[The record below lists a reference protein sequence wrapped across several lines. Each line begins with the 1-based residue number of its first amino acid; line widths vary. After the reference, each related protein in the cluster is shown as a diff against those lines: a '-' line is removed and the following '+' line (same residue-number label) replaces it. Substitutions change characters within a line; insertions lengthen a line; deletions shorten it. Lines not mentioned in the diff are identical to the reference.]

1 MKKIIKFNAI
11 AISTALLSVLTSSVV
26 FAANSSTAT
35 RNSYSSDHHLSQTP
49 QGTPKPE
56 APQGIPKQPNAPQGT
71 PKPETPQG
79 IPKPDAIAAFKKGVE
94 YVQKK
99 DFANAEKS
107 FRTAIQ
113 IDDTFA
119 EAHANLGSVLAMQ
132 KNFNDALKQ
141 FETAAQIKPNVP
153 IFQYFL
159 GRVLF
164 ELKRPQDAAVALK
177 KSRDLFKEQGKTKE
191 TETLNRIL
199 KENGLE

>member
-11 AISTALLSVLTSSVV
+11 ALSTALLSVLTSSVV
-26 FAANSSTAT
+26 FAANSSTPT
-35 RNSYSSDHHLSQTP
+35 RNSYSRDHHLSQTP

-71 PKPETPQG
+71 PKP
-79 IPKPDAIAAFKKGVE
+79 DAIAAFKQGVD

-141 FETAAQIKPNVP
+141 FEMAAQIKPNVP

-164 ELKRPQDAAVALK
+164 ELKRPQEAAVALK

-191 TETLNRIL
+191 TETLNRLL

>member
-1 MKKIIKFNAI
+1 MKKIIKFNVI
-11 AISTALLSVLTSSVV
+11 ALSTALLSVLNSSVV
-26 FAANSSTAT
+26 FAANSSTPPH
-35 RNSYSSDHHLSQTP
+35 NSYSSEHHLSQTP

-56 APQGIPKQPNAPQGT
+56 TPQGT
-71 PKPETPQG
+71 PKP
-79 IPKPDAIAAFKKGVE
+79 DAIRAFKQGVE

-132 KNFNDALKQ
+132 KNFNEALKQ
-141 FETAAQIKPNVP
+141 FEIAAQLKPNVP

-164 ELKRPQDAAVALK
+164 ELKRPQEAGVALK
-177 KSRDLFKEQGKTKE
+177 KARDLFKDQGKTQE
-191 TETLNRIL
+191 VDTLNRIL

>member
-11 AISTALLSVLTSSVV
+11 ALSTALLSVLNSSVV
-26 FAANSSTAT
+26 FAANSSTPT
-35 RNSYSSDHHLSQTP
+35 RNSYSSEHHLSQ
-49 QGTPKPE
+49 

-71 PKPETPQG
+71 PKP
-79 IPKPDAIAAFKKGVE
+79 DAIRAFKQGVE

-141 FETAAQIKPNVP
+141 FEIAAQLKPNVP

-164 ELKRPQDAAVALK
+164 ELKRPQEAAVALK
-177 KSRDLFKEQGKTKE
+177 KSRDLFKEQGKTQE
-191 TETLNRIL
+191 VDTLNRIL

>member
-11 AISTALLSVLTSSVV
+11 ALSTALLSVLTSSVV
-26 FAANSSTAT
+26 FAANSSTPT

-49 QGTPKPE
+49 QG
-56 APQGIPKQPNAPQGT
+56 IPKQPNAPQGT
-71 PKPETPQG
+71 PKP
-79 IPKPDAIAAFKKGVE
+79 DAIRAFKQGVE

-132 KNFNDALKQ
+132 KNFNEALKQ
-141 FETAAQIKPNVP
+141 FEIAAQIKPNVP

-159 GRVLF
+159 GRVFF
-164 ELKRPQDAAVALK
+164 ELKRPQEAAVALK
-177 KSRDLFKEQGKTKE
+177 KARDLFKEQGKTKE

>member
-1 MKKIIKFNAI
+1 MTVLCTKLLVFLMKKIIKFNAI
-11 AISTALLSVLTSSVV
+11 ALGAARGAIALSSALLSVLTSSVV
-26 FAANSSTAT
+26 FAANSSTPPH
-35 RNSYSSDHHLSQTP
+35 NSYSSEHHLSQTP
-49 QGTPKPE
+49 QGTPKP
-56 APQGIPKQPNAPQGT
+56 
-71 PKPETPQG
+71 
-79 IPKPDAIAAFKKGVE
+79 DAIAAFKQGVE

-119 EAHANLGSVLAMQ
+119 EAHANLGSVLAMK
-132 KNFNDALKQ
+132 KNFNEALKQ
-141 FETAAQIKPNVP
+141 FETAAQLKPNVP

-164 ELKRPQDAAVALK
+164 ELKRPQEAGVALK
-177 KSRDLFKEQGKTKE
+177 KARDLFKEQGKTQE
-191 TETLNRIL
+191 VETLNRIL